1 MIRSEQNWARET
13 AASSDAAI
21 SDRRDALRLLSYGAF
36 ADARASLAAGLTVA
50 AGKEIQVAAVDAV
63 TQFNDP
69 EIALLLMDAWPNLVP
84 EAAQAAISKLLA
96 QVETSHRL
104 LDAIGSGRI
113 PPTGLTASHRQ
124 ALREHA
130 EEGLRDRAEEL
141 FGKLA
146 SREDVIAR
154 YLPAASGQGDVENGR
169 GVFAKH
175 CATCHRYGALGNDV
189 GPNLATTDY
198 HTPETLLVQILD
210 PNRDVNPAFQQYLVV
225 DHAGRSYNGIIA
237 SQTAASMT
245 LRDAEGKEVEI
256 LSSDVEN
263 VTNLGRS
270 LMPEGIEKSIAPKEL
285 SDLIQF
291 ILSIRYDRARTST
304 LPGWTE
310 PPPQPAAAETPDADV
325 SGLSSREQA
334 LVSMQTA
341 VENHHTI
348 EEWAKR
354 RAELRRQFRYHAGL
368 PEERSTQ
375 PPSAVVHS
383 QRHRGD
389 YSIANVTLETFPGF
403 YLTGNLYRP
412 LAATKSRP
420 AILCP
425 HGHFA
430 DGRYREGSADPL
442 CPPGP
447 HGGGRVVVQH
457 GRLERLPAS

>member
-1 MIRSEQNWARET
+1 MPT
-13 AASSDAAI
+13 
-21 SDRRDALRLLSYGAF
+21 
-36 ADARASLAAGLTVA
+36 RASLAAGLTVA

-124 ALREHA
+124 ALREHVDA
-130 EEGLRDRAEEL
+130 GLRNRAEKL

-210 PNRDVNPAFQQYLVV
+210 PNRDVDPAFQQYLVV

-270 LMPEGIEKSIAPKEL
+270 LMPEGIEKSIAPQGV
-285 SDLIQF
+285 I
-291 ILSIRYDRARTST
+291 
-304 LPGWTE
+304 
-310 PPPQPAAAETPDADV
+310 
-325 SGLSSREQA
+325 
-334 LVSMQTA
+334 
-341 VENHHTI
+341 
-348 EEWAKR
+348 
-354 RAELRRQFRYHAGL
+354 
-368 PEERSTQ
+368 
-375 PPSAVVHS
+375 
-383 QRHRGD
+383 
-389 YSIANVTLETFPGF
+389 
-403 YLTGNLYRP
+403 
-412 LAATKSRP
+412 
-420 AILCP
+420 
-425 HGHFA
+425 
-430 DGRYREGSADPL
+430 
-442 CPPGP
+442 
-447 HGGGRVVVQH
+447 
-457 GRLERLPAS
+457 